1 MFQGCAD
8 DEHARKAAGMLS
20 GFRCSSHPLDIRE
33 VSVDTGNELDFDLLA
48 RDIDAALGFDLCK
61 SSAHKMT
68 TPGRVHR
75 IAACSTAGLL
85 TLGLPKRPR
94 TDATQNCPDV
104 LFGVGILR
112 PRHVGRQLLQG
123 VPAHPRHERLR
134 LFDHARGERYMQGA
148 AAAACSLP
156 GRVA

>member
-1 MFQGCAD
+1 M
-8 DEHARKAAGMLS
+8 
-20 GFRCSSHPLDIRE
+20 
-33 VSVDTGNELDFDLLA
+33 DTGNELDFDLLA

-112 PRHVGRQLLQG
+112 PRHVGRHCFKGCQLIQDTSAFDCLTMQG
-123 VPAHPRHERLR
+123 VNVTCKVQQQQQHVHCRDVLR
-134 LFDHARGERYMQGA
+134 RITI
-148 AAAACSLP
+148 P
-156 GRVA
+156 P